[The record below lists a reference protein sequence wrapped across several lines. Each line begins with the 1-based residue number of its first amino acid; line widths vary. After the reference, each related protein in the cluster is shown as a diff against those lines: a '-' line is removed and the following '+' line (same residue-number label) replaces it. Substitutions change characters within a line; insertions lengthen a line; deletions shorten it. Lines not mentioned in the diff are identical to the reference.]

1 MRRWN
6 AHVTYGI
13 IIGILTIGIVA
24 SIVIIARQHVNLS
37 ICASN
42 RLDCDARQ
50 RKEGSQ
56 EQRSPPPT
64 QRQDAAANGIVRVV
78 VDRNNNLDT
87 PPVTFGQ
94 IGYIVHNEDGKRMP
108 LYGQP
113 SYTRRGRYNYY
124 TIDAS
129 GIKLPILSSN
139 RDCMDEVGCDEVYD
153 GDQVGVD
160 GDESSSWNVRLYK
173 PVLPPNVRNLL
184 YTM

>member
-1 MRRWN
+1 MWK

-24 SIVIIARQHVNLS
+24 SVVIIARQQVNLS
-37 ICASN
+37 NCASN
-42 RLDCDARQ
+42 RLDCDVHFARRVSHEPQ
-50 RKEGSQ
+50 
-56 EQRSPPPT
+56 SPPTRRP
-64 QRQDAAANGIVRVV
+64 DAASSSIVRVV

-87 PPVTFGQ
+87 PPVVFGQ

-113 SYTRRGRYNYY
+113 SYTRRGRFNYY

-129 GIKLPILSSN
+129 GIKLPILSSK

-153 GDQVGVD
+153 GDQVSVD
-160 GDESSSWNVRLYK
+160 GEAHASTWNVRLYK
-173 PVLPPNVRNLL
+173 PVLPLDVRKLT
-184 YTM
+184 YDM